1 MKAMAIKQFVPYSR
15 RPTVSCLMRG
25 VSQGG
30 TRARWIWPAIL
41 CAAALAGCGGFS
53 RPKLVAASTPP
64 DAAVVPVT
72 RQNFSNTLSIS
83 SEFQPYQEIDVYAK
97 VSGYIKKLYIDYG
110 THVRQGQL
118 MAVLE
123 IPELQQQVQRDQAAV
138 AEAREDLNRANS
150 AFQVARVTYQRLAGV
165 QKTRP
170 ELISQEEIDVAQG
183 KNLEASAAVSAAQ
196 QALLA
201 ASAALAKD
209 QTLYGYAHM
218 SAPFTGVVTKM
229 NAYTGALLPAGTSSN
244 IGTSALCHLAQN
256 DVLRLVIPVPERAVP
271 DIRLGESVQVQVSSL
286 NRTFSGKIVRTS
298 DQIDLSTRTMHTEV
312 QVNNA
317 SYQIVPGMYATVSIP
332 LHTAAN
338 VLAIPLQAVQASG
351 ENQGTVLVVDRS
363 NRIQRREVTL
373 GLQSATDVEVTS
385 GLNAGDLVIFGDQ
398 SQYQSGQA
406 VTPKVVKSS

>member
-1 MKAMAIKQFVPYSR
+1 M
-15 RPTVSCLMRG
+15 SCFMRG
-25 VSQGG
+25 ASQGAS
-30 TRARWIWPAIL
+30 RARWIWPAIL
-41 CAAALAGCGGFS
+41 CAAALAGCGSFG
-53 RPKLVAASTPP
+53 RPKLVAASSAPN
-64 DAAVVPVT
+64 AAVVPVT
-72 RQNFSNTLSIS
+72 RQNFSNTLSIA
-83 SEFQPYQEIDVYAK
+83 SEFQPYQDIDVYAK
-97 VSGYIKKLYIDYG
+97 VSGYIKKLYVDYG

-138 AEAREDLNRANS
+138 AEAREDLDRANS

-183 KNLEASAAVSAAQ
+183 KDLEASAAVSAAE

-201 ASAALAKD
+201 ANAALAKD

-218 SAPFTGVVTKM
+218 SAPFTGVVTEM
-229 NAYTGALLPAGTSSN
+229 YAYTGALLPAGTSSN
-244 IGTSALCHLAQN
+244 IGNSALCHLAQN

-271 DIRLGESVQVQVSSL
+271 GIRMGEEVEVEVSSL

-298 DQIDLSTRTMHTEV
+298 DQIDLSTRTMRTEV
-312 QVNNA
+312 QVNNP

-332 LHTAAN
+332 LHAAGN

-351 ENQGTVLVVDRS
+351 ENQGTVLVVDKS

-373 GLQSATDVEVTS
+373 GIQSATEVEVTS

-398 SQYQSGQA
+398 SQYQPGQVVA
-406 VTPKVVKSS
+406 PKVVKSS

>member
-15 RPTVSCLMRG
+15 RPIVSCFMRG
-25 VSQGG
+25 VSQGA

-53 RPKLVAASTPP
+53 RTKLVVASSAPE
-64 DAAVVPVT
+64 AAVVRVT

-83 SEFQPYQEIDVYAK
+83 SEFQPYQDIDVYAK

-123 IPELQQQVQRDQAAV
+123 IPELQQEVQRDQAAV
-138 AEAREDLNRANS
+138 AEAGEDLNRANS
-150 AFQVARVTYQRLAGV
+150 AFQVAHVTYQRLAAV

-183 KNLEASAAVSAAQ
+183 KDLEASAAVSAAQ

-201 ASAALAKD
+201 SNAALAKD
-209 QTLYGYAHM
+209 QTLYGYANM

-271 DIRLGESVQVQVSSL
+271 GIRIGEDVQVQVSSL

-351 ENQGTVLVVDRS
+351 ENQGTVLVVDKS

-373 GLQSATDVEVTS
+373 GIQSATDVEVTS

-398 SQYQSGQA
+398 SQYQPGQVVA
-406 VTPKVVKSS
+406 PKVVKSS

>member
-15 RPTVSCLMRG
+15 RPTVSCFMRG
-25 VSQGG
+25 VSQGA

-53 RPKLVAASTPP
+53 RTKLVVASSAP
-64 DAAVVPVT
+64 DAAVARVT

-83 SEFQPYQEIDVYAK
+83 SEFQPYQDIDVYAK

-123 IPELQQQVQRDQAAV
+123 IPELQQEVQRDQAAV

-150 AFQVARVTYQRLAGV
+150 AFQVAHVTYQRLAAV

-183 KNLEASAAVSAAQ
+183 KDLEASAAVSAAQ

-201 ASAALAKD
+201 SNAALAKD
-209 QTLYGYAHM
+209 QTLYGYANM

-271 DIRLGESVQVQVSSL
+271 GIRIGEDVQVQVSSL

-351 ENQGTVLVVDRS
+351 ENQGTVLVVDKS

-373 GLQSATDVEVTS
+373 GIQSATDVEVTS

-398 SQYQSGQA
+398 SQYQPGQV

>member
-1 MKAMAIKQFVPYSR
+1 M
-15 RPTVSCLMRG
+15 SCFMRG
-25 VSQGG
+25 VSQGA

-53 RPKLVAASTPP
+53 RTKLVVASSAP
-64 DAAVVPVT
+64 DAAVVRVT

-83 SEFQPYQEIDVYAK
+83 SEFQPYQDIDVYAK

-123 IPELQQQVQRDQAAV
+123 IPELQQEVQRDQAAV
-138 AEAREDLNRANS
+138 AEAGEDLNRANS
-150 AFQVARVTYQRLAGV
+150 AFQVAHVTYQRLAAV

-183 KNLEASAAVSAAQ
+183 KDLEASAAVSAAQ

-201 ASAALAKD
+201 SNAALAKD
-209 QTLYGYAHM
+209 QTLYGYANM

-271 DIRLGESVQVQVSSL
+271 GIRIGEDVQVQVSSL

-351 ENQGTVLVVDRS
+351 ENQGTVLVVDKS

-373 GLQSATDVEVTS
+373 GIQSATDVEVTS

-398 SQYQSGQA
+398 SQYQPGQV

>member
-15 RPTVSCLMRG
+15 RPTVSCFMRG
-25 VSQGG
+25 VSQGA
-30 TRARWIWPAIL
+30 TRSRWIWPAIL

-53 RPKLVAASTPP
+53 RTKLVVASSPP
-64 DAAVVPVT
+64 DVAVVRVT
-72 RQNFSNTLSIS
+72 RQNFSNRLSIS
-83 SEFQPYQEIDVYAK
+83 SEFQPYQDIDVYAK

-123 IPELQQQVQRDQAAV
+123 IPELQQEVQRDQAAV
-138 AEAREDLNRANS
+138 AEAGEDLNRANS
-150 AFQVARVTYQRLAGV
+150 AFQVAHVTYQRLAAV

-170 ELISQEEIDVAQG
+170 ELVSQEEIDVAQG
-183 KNLEASAAVSAAQ
+183 KDLEASAAVSGAQ

-201 ASAALAKD
+201 SNAALAKD
-209 QTLYGYAHM
+209 QTLYGYANM

-271 DIRLGESVQVQVSSL
+271 GIRIGESVQVQVSSL

-351 ENQGTVLVVDRS
+351 ENQGTVLVVDNS

-398 SQYQSGQA
+398 SQYQPGQVVA
-406 VTPKVVKSS
+406 PKVVKSS

>member
-1 MKAMAIKQFVPYSR
+1 MSWF
-15 RPTVSCLMRG
+15 MRG
-25 VSQGG
+25 VSQGA
-30 TRARWIWPAIL
+30 TRSRWIWPAIL

-53 RPKLVAASTPP
+53 RTKLVVASSPP
-64 DAAVVPVT
+64 DVAVVRVT
-72 RQNFSNTLSIS
+72 RQNFSNRLSIS
-83 SEFQPYQEIDVYAK
+83 SEIQPYQDIDVNAQ

-123 IPELQQQVQRDQAAV
+123 IPELQQEVQRDQAAV
-138 AEAREDLNRANS
+138 AEAGEDLNRANS
-150 AFQVARVTYQRLAGV
+150 AFQVAHVTYQRLAAV

-170 ELISQEEIDVAQG
+170 ELVSQEEIDVAQG
-183 KNLEASAAVSAAQ
+183 KDLEASAAVSGAQ

-201 ASAALAKD
+201 SNAALAKD
-209 QTLYGYAHM
+209 QTLYGYANM

-271 DIRLGESVQVQVSSL
+271 GIRIGESVQVQVSSL
-286 NRTFSGKIVRTS
+286 NRAFSGKIVRTS

-351 ENQGTVLVVDRS
+351 ENQGTVLVVDNS

-398 SQYQSGQA
+398 SQYQPGQVVA
-406 VTPKVVKSS
+406 PKVVKSS

>member
-1 MKAMAIKQFVPYSR
+1 M
-15 RPTVSCLMRG
+15 SCFMRG
-25 VSQGG
+25 VCQGA

-53 RPKLVAASTPP
+53 RTKLVVASSAP
-64 DAAVVPVT
+64 DAAVVRVT

-83 SEFQPYQEIDVYAK
+83 SEFQPYQDIDVYAK

-123 IPELQQQVQRDQAAV
+123 IPELQQEVQRDRAAV
-138 AEAREDLNRANS
+138 AEAGEDLNRANS
-150 AFQVARVTYQRLAGV
+150 AFQVAHVTYQRLAAV

-183 KNLEASAAVSAAQ
+183 KDLEASAAVSAAQ

-201 ASAALAKD
+201 SNAALAKD
-209 QTLYGYAHM
+209 QTLYGYANM

-271 DIRLGESVQVQVSSL
+271 GIRIGEDVQVQVSSL

-351 ENQGTVLVVDRS
+351 ENQGTVLVVDKS

-373 GLQSATDVEVTS
+373 GIQSATDVEVTS

-398 SQYQSGQA
+398 SQYQPGQVVA
-406 VTPKVVKSS
+406 PKVVKSS

>member
-1 MKAMAIKQFVPYSR
+1 
-15 RPTVSCLMRG
+15 VSCFMRG
-25 VSQGG
+25 VSQGA

-53 RPKLVAASTPP
+53 RTKLVVASSAP
-64 DAAVVPVT
+64 DAAVVRVT

-83 SEFQPYQEIDVYAK
+83 SEFQPYQDIDVYAK

-123 IPELQQQVQRDQAAV
+123 IPELQQEVQRDQAAV
-138 AEAREDLNRANS
+138 AEAGEDLNRANS
-150 AFQVARVTYQRLAGV
+150 AFQVAHVTYQRLAAV

-183 KNLEASAAVSAAQ
+183 KDLEASAAVSAAQ

-201 ASAALAKD
+201 SNAALAKD
-209 QTLYGYAHM
+209 QTLYGYANM

-256 DVLRLVIPVPERAVP
+256 DVLRLVIPVPERAVAG
-271 DIRLGESVQVQVSSL
+271 IQIGESVQVEVSSL

-351 ENQGTVLVVDRS
+351 ENQGTVLVVDKS

-373 GLQSATDVEVTS
+373 GIQSATDVEVTS

-398 SQYQSGQA
+398 SQYQPGQV

>member
-1 MKAMAIKQFVPYSR
+1 MKAMGIKQFVPYSR
-15 RPTVSCLMRG
+15 RPTVSWFMRG
-25 VSQGG
+25 VSQGA
-30 TRARWIWPAIL
+30 TRSRWIWPAIL

-53 RPKLVAASTPP
+53 RTKLVVASSAP
-64 DAAVVPVT
+64 DAAVVRVT

-83 SEFQPYQEIDVYAK
+83 SEFQPYQDIDVYAK

-123 IPELQQQVQRDQAAV
+123 IPELQQEVQRDQAAV

-150 AFQVARVTYQRLAGV
+150 AFQVAHVTYQRLAAV

-170 ELISQEEIDVAQG
+170 ELVSQEEIDVAQG
-183 KNLEASAAVSAAQ
+183 KDLEASAAVSGAQ

-201 ASAALAKD
+201 SNAALAKD
-209 QTLYGYAHM
+209 QTLYGYANM

-271 DIRLGESVQVQVSSL
+271 GIRIGESVQVQVSSL
-286 NRTFSGKIVRTS
+286 NRAFSGKIVRTS

-351 ENQGTVLVVDRS
+351 ENQGTVLVVDNS

-398 SQYQSGQA
+398 SQYQPGQVVA
-406 VTPKVVKSS
+406 PKVVKSS

>member
-1 MKAMAIKQFVPYSR
+1 
-15 RPTVSCLMRG
+15 MRD
-25 VSQGG
+25 VSQGAN
-30 TRARWIWPAIL
+30 RSRWIWPAIL

-53 RPKLVAASTPP
+53 RPKLVAASSAP
-64 DAAVVPVT
+64 DAAVVPVM

-83 SEFQPYQEIDVYAK
+83 SEFQPYQDIDVYAK

-138 AEAREDLNRANS
+138 SEAREDLNRANS
-150 AFQVARVTYQRLAGV
+150 AFQVTRVTYQRLAAV

-183 KNLEASAAVSAAQ
+183 KDLEASAAVSGAQ

-201 ASAALAKD
+201 VTAALAKD
-209 QTLYGYAHM
+209 QTLYDYAHM

-229 NAYTGALLPAGTSSN
+229 YAYTGALLPAGTSSN
-244 IGTSALCHLAQN
+244 IGNSALCHLAQN

-271 DIRLGESVQVQVSSL
+271 SIRIGESVEVQVSSL

-332 LHTAAN
+332 LHTATN

-351 ENQGTVLVVDRS
+351 ENQGTVLVVDKS
-363 NRIQRREVTL
+363 NRIERREVTL
-373 GLQSATDVEVTS
+373 GIQSATDVEVTS

-398 SQYQSGQA
+398 SQYQPGQV

>member
-1 MKAMAIKQFVPYSR
+1 MSWF
-15 RPTVSCLMRG
+15 MRG
-25 VSQGG
+25 VSQGA
-30 TRARWIWPAIL
+30 TRSRWIWPAIL

-53 RPKLVAASTPP
+53 RTKLVVASSPP
-64 DAAVVPVT
+64 DVAVVRVT
-72 RQNFSNTLSIS
+72 RQNFSNRLSIS
-83 SEFQPYQEIDVYAK
+83 SEFQPYQDIDVYAK

-123 IPELQQQVQRDQAAV
+123 IPELQQEVQRDQAAV
-138 AEAREDLNRANS
+138 AEAGEDLNRANS
-150 AFQVARVTYQRLAGV
+150 AFQVAHVTYQRLAAV

-170 ELISQEEIDVAQG
+170 ELVSQEEIDVAQG
-183 KNLEASAAVSAAQ
+183 KDLEASAAVSGAQ

-201 ASAALAKD
+201 SNAALAKD
-209 QTLYGYAHM
+209 QTLYGYANM

-271 DIRLGESVQVQVSSL
+271 GIRIGESVQVQVSSL
-286 NRTFSGKIVRTS
+286 NRAFSGKIVRTS

-351 ENQGTVLVVDRS
+351 ENQGTVLVVDNS

-398 SQYQSGQA
+398 SQYQPGQVVA
-406 VTPKVVKSS
+406 PKVVKSS

>member
-1 MKAMAIKQFVPYSR
+1 
-15 RPTVSCLMRG
+15 VSCFMRG
-25 VSQGG
+25 VSQGA

-41 CAAALAGCGGFS
+41 CAVALPGCGGFS
-53 RPKLVAASTPP
+53 RTKLVVASSAP
-64 DAAVVPVT
+64 DAAVVRVT

-83 SEFQPYQEIDVYAK
+83 SEFQPYQDIDVYAK

-123 IPELQQQVQRDQAAV
+123 IPELQQEVQRDQAAV

-150 AFQVARVTYQRLAGV
+150 AFQVAHVTYQRLAAV

-183 KNLEASAAVSAAQ
+183 KDLEASAAVSAAQ

-201 ASAALAKD
+201 SNAALAKD
-209 QTLYGYAHM
+209 QTLYGYANM

-271 DIRLGESVQVQVSSL
+271 GIRIGEDVQVQVSSL

-351 ENQGTVLVVDRS
+351 ENQGTVLVVDKS

-373 GLQSATDVEVTS
+373 GIQSATDVEVTS

-398 SQYQSGQA
+398 SQYQPGQVVA
-406 VTPKVVKSS
+406 PKVVKSS

>member
-1 MKAMAIKQFVPYSR
+1 MKAAGIKEFVVYSR
-15 RPTVSCLMRG
+15 RPTVSWFMRDASRG
-25 VSQGG
+25 A
-30 TRARWIWPAIL
+30 TRARWIWAAIL
-41 CAAALAGCGGFS
+41 GAAALAGCGNFS
-53 RPKLVAASTPP
+53 RPKVVVASSAP
-64 DAAVVPVT
+64 DVAVVPVT
-72 RQNFSNTLSIS
+72 RQNFSNTLSIA
-83 SEFQPYQEIDVYAK
+83 SEFQPYQDIDVYAK

-183 KNLEASAAVSAAQ
+183 KDLEASAAVSAAQ

-201 ASAALAKD
+201 SNAALAKD

-229 NAYTGALLPAGTSSN
+229 YAYTGALLPAGTSSN
-244 IGTSALCHLAQN
+244 IGNSALCHLAQN

-271 DIRLGESVQVQVSSL
+271 DIRIGESVEVEVSSL

-351 ENQGTVLVVDRS
+351 ENQGTVLVVDKS
-363 NRIQRREVTL
+363 NRIQRHEVTL
-373 GLQSATDVEVTS
+373 GLQSATDVEVIS

-398 SQYQSGQA
+398 SQYQPGQVVA
-406 VTPKVVKSS
+406 PKVVKSS

>member
-1 MKAMAIKQFVPYSR
+1 
-15 RPTVSCLMRG
+15 VSCFMRG
-25 VSQGG
+25 VSQGA

-41 CAAALAGCGGFS
+41 CAAALPGCGGFS
-53 RPKLVAASTPP
+53 RTKLVVASSAP
-64 DAAVVPVT
+64 DAAVVRVT

-83 SEFQPYQEIDVYAK
+83 SEFQPYQDIDVYAK

-123 IPELQQQVQRDQAAV
+123 IPELQQEVQRDQAAV
-138 AEAREDLNRANS
+138 AEAGEDLNRANS
-150 AFQVARVTYQRLAGV
+150 AFQVAHVTYQRLAAV

-183 KNLEASAAVSAAQ
+183 KDLEASAAVSAAQ

-201 ASAALAKD
+201 SEAALAKD
-209 QTLYGYAHM
+209 QTLYGYANM

-271 DIRLGESVQVQVSSL
+271 GIRIGEDVQVQVSSL

-351 ENQGTVLVVDRS
+351 ENQGTVLVVDKS

-373 GLQSATDVEVTS
+373 GIQSATDVEVTS

-398 SQYQSGQA
+398 SQYQPGQV

>member
-15 RPTVSCLMRG
+15 RPTVSCFMRG
-25 VSQGG
+25 VCQGA

-53 RPKLVAASTPP
+53 RTKLVVASSAP
-64 DAAVVPVT
+64 DAAVVRVT

-83 SEFQPYQEIDVYAK
+83 SEFQPYQDIDVYAK

-123 IPELQQQVQRDQAAV
+123 IPELQQEVQRDRAAV
-138 AEAREDLNRANS
+138 AEAGEDLNRANS
-150 AFQVARVTYQRLAGV
+150 AFQVAHVTYQRLAAV

-183 KNLEASAAVSAAQ
+183 KDLEASAAVSAAQ

-201 ASAALAKD
+201 SNAALAKD
-209 QTLYGYAHM
+209 QTLYGYANM

-271 DIRLGESVQVQVSSL
+271 GIRIGEDVQVQVSSL

-351 ENQGTVLVVDRS
+351 ENQGTVLVVDKS

-373 GLQSATDVEVTS
+373 GIQSATDVEVTS

-398 SQYQSGQA
+398 SQYQPGQVVA
-406 VTPKVVKSS
+406 PKVVKSS

>member
-1 MKAMAIKQFVPYSR
+1 MKIMGIEEIFPYSR
-15 RPTVSCLMRG
+15 RPTVSWFMRDA
-25 VSQGG
+25 SRKA
-30 TRARWIWPAIL
+30 TRARWIWAAIL
-41 CAAALAGCGGFS
+41 GAAALAGCGSFS
-53 RPKLVAASTPP
+53 RPKVVVASNAP
-64 DAAVVPVT
+64 DVAVVPVT
-72 RQNFSNTLSIS
+72 RQNFSNTLSIA
-83 SEFQPYQEIDVYAK
+83 SEFQPYQDIDVYAK
-97 VSGYIKKLYIDYG
+97 VSGYIKKLYVDYG

-123 IPELQQQVQRDQAAV
+123 IPELQQQVQRDQAAA
-138 AEAREDLNRANS
+138 AEAHEDLNRANS
-150 AFQVARVTYQRLAGV
+150 AFQVARVTYQRLAAV
-165 QKTRP
+165 QKTHP

-201 ASAALAKD
+201 ANAALAKD

-218 SAPFTGVVTKM
+218 SAPFTGVVTRM
-229 NAYTGALLPAGTSSN
+229 YAYTGALLPAGTSSN
-244 IGTSALCHLAQN
+244 IGNSALCHLAQN

-271 DIRLGESVQVQVSSL
+271 GIRIGESVQVEVSSL
-286 NRTFSGKIVRTS
+286 NRTFIGKIVRTS

-312 QVNNA
+312 QVNNP

-351 ENQGTVLVVDRS
+351 ENQGTVLVVDKS

-373 GLQSATDVEVTS
+373 GIQSATDVEVTS

-398 SQYQSGQA
+398 SQYQPGQV

>member
-1 MKAMAIKQFVPYSR
+1 M
-15 RPTVSCLMRG
+15 SCFMRG
-25 VSQGG
+25 VSQGA

-53 RPKLVAASTPP
+53 RTKLVVASSAPE
-64 DAAVVPVT
+64 AAVVRVT

-83 SEFQPYQEIDVYAK
+83 SEFQPYQDIDVYAK

-123 IPELQQQVQRDQAAV
+123 IPELQQEVQRDQAAV

-150 AFQVARVTYQRLAGV
+150 AFQVAHVTYQRLAAV

-183 KNLEASAAVSAAQ
+183 KDLEASAAVSAAQ

-201 ASAALAKD
+201 SNAALAKD
-209 QTLYGYAHM
+209 QTLYGYANM

-271 DIRLGESVQVQVSSL
+271 GIRIGEDVQVQVSSL

-351 ENQGTVLVVDRS
+351 ENQGTVLVVDKS

-373 GLQSATDVEVTS
+373 GIQSATDVEVTS

-398 SQYQSGQA
+398 SQYQPGQV

>member
-15 RPTVSCLMRG
+15 RPTVSCFMRG
-25 VSQGG
+25 VSQGA

-53 RPKLVAASTPP
+53 RTKLVVASSAP
-64 DAAVVPVT
+64 DAAVVRVT

-83 SEFQPYQEIDVYAK
+83 SEFQPYQDIDVYAK

-123 IPELQQQVQRDQAAV
+123 IPELQQEVQRDQAAV
-138 AEAREDLNRANS
+138 AEAGEDLNRANS
-150 AFQVARVTYQRLAGV
+150 AFQVAHVTYQRLAAV

-183 KNLEASAAVSAAQ
+183 KDLEASAAVSAAQ

-201 ASAALAKD
+201 SNAALAKD
-209 QTLYGYAHM
+209 QTLYGYANM

-271 DIRLGESVQVQVSSL
+271 GIRIGEDVQVQVSSL

-351 ENQGTVLVVDRS
+351 ENQGTVLVVDKS

-373 GLQSATDVEVTS
+373 GIQSATDVEVTS

-398 SQYQSGQA
+398 SQYQPGQV

>member
-1 MKAMAIKQFVPYSR
+1 M
-15 RPTVSCLMRG
+15 SCFMRG
-25 VSQGG
+25 VCQGA

-53 RPKLVAASTPP
+53 RTKLVVASSAP
-64 DAAVVPVT
+64 DAAVVRVT

-83 SEFQPYQEIDVYAK
+83 SEFQPYQDIDVYAK

-123 IPELQQQVQRDQAAV
+123 IPELQQEVQRDQAAV

-150 AFQVARVTYQRLAGV
+150 AFQVAHVTYQRLAAV

-170 ELISQEEIDVAQG
+170 ELVSQEEIDVAQG
-183 KNLEASAAVSAAQ
+183 KDLEASAAVSGAQ

-201 ASAALAKD
+201 SNAALAKD
-209 QTLYGYAHM
+209 QTLYGYANM

-271 DIRLGESVQVQVSSL
+271 GIRIGESVQVQVSSL
-286 NRTFSGKIVRTS
+286 NRAFSGKIVRTS

-351 ENQGTVLVVDRS
+351 ENQGTVLVVDNS

-398 SQYQSGQA
+398 SQYQPGQVVA
-406 VTPKVVKSS
+406 PKVVKSS